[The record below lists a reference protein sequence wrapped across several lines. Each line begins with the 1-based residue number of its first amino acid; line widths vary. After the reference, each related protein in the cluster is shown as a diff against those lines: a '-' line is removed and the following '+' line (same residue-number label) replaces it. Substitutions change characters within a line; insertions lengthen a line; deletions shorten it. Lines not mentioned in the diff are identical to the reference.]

1 MNIWLAVFLG
11 GGIGSLMRYGIS
23 RLVLA
28 LEVKGAFPWAT
39 LVSNVVSAVILAWM
53 ILRLQAHLGER
64 PAMKAFIAVGICGG
78 FSTFSTF
85 SYESF
90 LLIREGMPGW
100 ALINIAVNVLACLSV
115 FFFIARNA

>member
-53 ILRLQAHLGER
+53 ILLGAFVVAPASPLGAPREPPLPQAVFNSTPRH
-64 PAMKAFIAVGICGG
+64 PQAIA
-78 FSTFSTF
+78 SD
-85 SYESF
+85 
-90 LLIREGMPGW
+90 
-100 ALINIAVNVLACLSV
+100 ALRMRS
-115 FFFIARNA
+115 